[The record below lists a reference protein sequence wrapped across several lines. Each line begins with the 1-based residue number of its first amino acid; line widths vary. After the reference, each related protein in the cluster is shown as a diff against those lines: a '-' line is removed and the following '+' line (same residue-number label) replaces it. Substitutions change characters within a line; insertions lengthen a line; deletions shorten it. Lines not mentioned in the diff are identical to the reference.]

1 VLASYPRGDYL
12 SDELLNVKEMED
24 SVSDRTEVI
33 VAGVAFSPH
42 AQLIA
47 ATASRFSAL
56 LGARTVFVHVGEE
69 AEETRVRLADVL
81 RAAAVDSDCEL
92 LLRTGSPED
101 VLLAVAEE
109 QQAALM
115 VTGALEEEGMFQRIF
130 GSVARRIARKAGC
143 PVLLIPL
150 NVHHVPKLEHVVM
163 GVRFGEDIAPMLSYT
178 LNLLRAAGE
187 HRLHIVQETD
197 YADRL
202 AARYVDQRERDEFD
216 SEQYRALIDYLSVYD
231 LSDFEVEV
239 KVLDDSAEG
248 IAIVEYARSVG
259 SDLVITQAPSRA
271 LTFWDRVFTH
281 PAESALTSLPCGML
295 LYRGETDEKRE

>member
-1 VLASYPRGDYL
+1 
-12 SDELLNVKEMED
+12 M
-24 SVSDRTEVI
+24 SDRTEVV

-47 ATASRFSAL
+47 ATASRFSDL

-69 AEETRVRLADVL
+69 AEETRTRLAEVL
-81 RAAAVDSDCEL
+81 PAAAVQSDCEL
-92 LLRTGSPED
+92 LLRTGNPED
-101 VLLAVAEE
+101 VLLAIAEE
-109 QQAALM
+109 QQATLM

-150 NVHHVPKLEHVVM
+150 NVHHVPRLENVVL
-163 GVRFGEDIAPMLSYT
+163 GVRFDEDLAPMLSYT
-178 LNLLRAAGE
+178 LRLLRAAGE

-202 AARYVDQRERDEFD
+202 AARYIDQREREEFD
-216 SEQYRALIDYLSVYD
+216 SEQHRALVDYLSVYD
-231 LSDFEVEV
+231 LTDFEVEV
-239 KVLDDSAEG
+239 QVLDESAEG
-248 IAIVEYARSVG
+248 IAIVEYARSIG
-259 SDLVITQAPSRA
+259 ADLVITQAPSRA

-295 LYRGETDEKRE
+295 LFRGETDGGME